1 MQALSWS
8 QIAQFLR
15 RSTIN
20 FANKTGETFSGNI
33 NMGGNKIL
41 NMSTSYPPSNNNQAV
56 SWTQALTLVT
66 DAIGTLIKKAGDTF
80 TGNINMGG
88 NKITNVSNPVDDGDV
103 VNKRTMD
110 LNLDNSIVLGTK
122 ALIGAPIGVPNLDNL
137 VFIIV
142 PILSLL
148 NLNES

>member
-66 DAIGTLIKKAGDTF
+66 DAIGTLIKKAGDLTRF
-80 TGNINMGG
+80 
-88 NKITNVSNPVDDGDV
+88 NKI
-103 VNKRTMD
+103 
-110 LNLDNSIVLGTK
+110 
-122 ALIGAPIGVPNLDNL
+122 
-137 VFIIV
+137 
-142 PILSLL
+142 
-148 NLNES
+148 